1 MDGPSR
7 MIEDIYQELQIL
19 REQLRTLTENSRKQD
34 RMIEVVQHSIETLDN
49 VRKYEM
55 AEANRSR

>member
-1 MDGPSR
+1 
-7 MIEDIYQELQIL
+7 MIEDIYLELKIL
-19 REQLRTLTENSRKQD
+19 REQLRTLEETTKKQN
-34 RMIEVVQHSIETLDN
+34 RMIQVVQHSIETLDN

>member
-1 MDGPSR
+1 
-7 MIEDIYQELQIL
+7 MIEDIYAELQIL
-19 REQLRTLTENSRKQD
+19 REQLRTLTESNRKQQ